1 MRPAAAAVLHLELG
15 RHATHVPLTGVIRL
29 RLISTR
35 YIHVAQRDNVTF
47 IPATTRLQRTLHSEG
62 MYIDVLKRSY
72 TSHKYVELDRTSH
85 VTVETLRVQAT
96 VHLPWYTE
104 ENVRTHS
111 TVRLSMTFFFF
122 NAKITG

>member
-1 MRPAAAAVLHLELG
+1 MGSGKALAASVHVQAPAAVLHLELG
-15 RHATHVPLTGVIRL
+15 RYATHVPFTGVIEL

-47 IPATTRLQRTLHSEG
+47 VPATTRLQRTLHSEG

-96 VHLPWYTE
+96 IPLPWYT
-104 ENVRTHS
+104 
-111 TVRLSMTFFFF
+111 
-122 NAKITG
+122 